1 MKNARNKEELYKL
14 LISYLHARSKEIE
27 DATMCVT
34 NNAEVLSNKGHSFME
49 RSNHIEADTRMVLFV
64 EHALNSGLKRVLV
77 RTGDTDVIF
86 ILLGQCRHLLGLN
99 ADLQLVVEMR
109 TTSTGKEAAST
120 GYIDIVNLA
129 NSIGID
135 RSVGILL
142 LHAYTGCDYTLS
154 FFSIGKA

>member
-1 MKNARNKEELYKL
+1 
-14 LISYLHARSKEIE
+14 
-27 DATMCVT
+27 
-34 NNAEVLSNKGHSFME
+34 ME
-49 RSNHIEADTRMVLFV
+49 RSNHIEADTRVVLFV
-64 EHALNSGLKRVLV
+64 KHALNSGLKRVLV

-109 TTSTGKEAAST
+109 TKSTGKEAASASA
-120 GYIDIVNLA
+120 GYIDIVYLA

-135 RSVGILL
+135 RSVGIPL

-154 FFSIGKA
+154 FF

>member
-14 LISYLHARSKEIE
+14 LLSYLHARYKEIE
-27 DATMCVT
+27 DVTIYVT

-49 RSNHIEADTRMVLFV
+49 PSNHIEADTRVVLFV

-99 ADLQLVVEMR
+99 ANLQLVVEMR
-109 TTSTGKEAAST
+109 TKSTGKETASVSA
-120 GYIDIVNLA
+120 GYIDIVYLTVSV
-129 NSIGID
+129 SIA
-135 RSVGILL
+135 RSAFLCYML
-142 LHAYTGCDYTLS
+142 TLGVITHS
-154 FFSIGKA
+154 VF